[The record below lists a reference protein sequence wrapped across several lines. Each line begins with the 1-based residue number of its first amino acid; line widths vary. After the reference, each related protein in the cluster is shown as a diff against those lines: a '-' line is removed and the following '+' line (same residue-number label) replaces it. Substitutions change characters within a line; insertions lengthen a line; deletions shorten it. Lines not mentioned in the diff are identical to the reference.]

1 VVPAGSERVALKISD
16 IFPDA
21 PVFTSVYFP
30 DNTFPEFRKKEV
42 HTLPFS
48 NLVKTER
55 QFKGLYPLWYLGF
68 SFLDLSE
75 FDIIIS
81 SANYLAKFINPP
93 KSAVHIC
100 YLHNPIRFLWKPDV
114 YSYKSIPYGRLS
126 LFLIRSLLPILRK
139 FDVTK
144 TRKIKHILTNSKN
157 IANQIQKNYQLES
170 EVVYPPVDVNTFKVY
185 CTPGDYYLY
194 AGRLISH
201 KRVDVAINACNQ
213 LKRKLIVA
221 GDGLERENLQKLAGD
236 TVQFVGRI
244 TDEQLKELYAN
255 CKALIFPSDE
265 DFGLVPIEVQSSG
278 RPVIAYRS
286 GGALE
291 TVVEDKTGVFFDRQD
306 EMSLKE
312 AILRFEDMKFSAD
325 IIRQNALR
333 FDIQEF
339 NKRLL
344 NYVKRFE

>member
-1 VVPAGSERVALKISD
+1 MVPGGSERVALKISD

-30 DNTFPEFRKKEV
+30 ENTFPEFKKKEV

-68 SFLDLSE
+68 SSLDLSQ

-81 SANYLAKFINPP
+81 SASYLAKFVNPP
-93 KSAVHIC
+93 KSSVHIC

-114 YSYKSIPYGRLS
+114 YSFQSIPYVRFS
-126 LFLIRSLLPILRK
+126 IFLIRSLLPILRK
-139 FDVTK
+139 FDVKK
-144 TRKIKHILTNSKN
+144 TRKISHILTNSKN
-157 IANQIQKNYQLES
+157 IANQIQNNYQLES
-170 EVVYPPVDVNTFKVY
+170 EVVYPPVDVDTFKVSSNI
-185 CTPGDYYLY
+185 GDYYLY

-201 KRVDVAINACNQ
+201 KRVDVAINACNH

-221 GDGLERENLQKLAGD
+221 GDGLEREYLQKIAGD
-236 TVQFVGRI
+236 TVQFVGRV
-244 TDEQLKELYAN
+244 TDERLKELYAN

-291 TVVEDKTGVFFDRQD
+291 TVEEGKTGVFFDRQD
-306 EMSLKE
+306 EVSLE
-312 AILRFEDMKFSAD
+312 GAILRFENMKFSTD

-333 FDIQEF
+333 FDVKEF
-339 NKRLL
+339 NKKILDYL
-344 NYVKRFE
+344 QKFE